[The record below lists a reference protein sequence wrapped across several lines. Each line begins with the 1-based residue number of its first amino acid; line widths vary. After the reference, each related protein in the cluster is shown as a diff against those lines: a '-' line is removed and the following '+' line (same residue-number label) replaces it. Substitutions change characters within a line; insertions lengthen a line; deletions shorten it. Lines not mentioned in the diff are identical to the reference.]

1 MKHTATRLF
10 VLAGLLMTVT
20 AIAAPTRVTTNYFPN
35 LKVTAVSFAN
45 AGDTGL
51 TVGTVYVCF
60 NLADIAQCT
69 AVQATQDVAAVVNAI
84 LYRADT
90 AIDAL
95 AATNKPVQF
104 TITDETQSSGATN
117 LTVFYRVEINK
128 NVSTFTYT
136 SE

>member
-35 LKVTAVSFAN
+35 LKVTTAVFAD

-51 TVGTVYVCF
+51 TVSNVYVCF
-60 NLADIAQCT
+60 KLTDIAQCT

-90 AIDAL
+90 VIDAL
-95 AATNKPVQF
+95 ATADKPTQF

>member
-1 MKHTATRLF
+1 MKHTMIRLF

-35 LKVTAVSFAN
+35 LKVTTAVFAD

-51 TVGTVYVCF
+51 TVSNVYVCF
-60 NLADIAQCT
+60 NIADLTQLT

-90 AIDAL
+90 VMDAL
-95 AATNKPVQF
+95 ATTNKPVKF
-104 TITDETQSSGATN
+104 TITDETQSGGATN
-117 LTVFYRVEINK
+117 LTVYYRVEINK

-136 SE
+136 AE